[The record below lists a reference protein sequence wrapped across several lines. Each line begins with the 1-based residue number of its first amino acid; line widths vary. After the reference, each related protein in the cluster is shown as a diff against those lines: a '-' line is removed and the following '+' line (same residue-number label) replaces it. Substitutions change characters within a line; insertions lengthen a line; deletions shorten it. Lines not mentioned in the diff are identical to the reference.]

1 MIEIKEQ
8 RQFTKLPI
16 NDLYDIIDYK
26 NNIEDKSV
34 YITSHYKKME
44 KINIIFENLIKL
56 YKNLK
61 FLFHH
66 YVEYSPKEDYKIWKK
81 FDIIAVN
88 DDCVLLCYI
97 KPQFGDLNKYE
108 IFVQSVF
115 DSFLIKNSKQENNVE
130 RFKNKTIKICVF
142 TLDNDENP
150 FIYEWV
156 NNNCPLV
163 ETNEGIIKN
172 ILKGEIIKYFEKHN
186 ESVYWFYKYWYEQ
199 YKHFENPENIVEEI
213 ISKLQSEK
221 KYSKFPRYIKKMFDR
236 LDYDDDLLE
245 KYTEQEYFMK
255 KINKIL
261 EKDIGRFLK

>member
-1 MIEIKEQ
+1 
-8 RQFTKLPI
+8 
-16 NDLYDIIDYK
+16 
-26 NNIEDKSV
+26 
-34 YITSHYKKME
+34 ME
-44 KINIIFENLIKL
+44 KIYIIVENLFKL

-61 FLFHH
+61 FLFNH

-81 FDIIAVN
+81 FDIIACN

-97 KPQFGDLNKYE
+97 KPQFSDLNKYE

-115 DSFLIKNSKQENNVE
+115 DSFLIKNSKQEKNVE
-130 RFKNKTIKICVF
+130 RFQNKKIKICVF
-142 TLDNDENP
+142 TLDNDDKP

-156 NNNCPLV
+156 NNNCHLV

-172 ILKGEIIKYFEKHN
+172 ILKEEIIKYFEKHN

-199 YKHFENPENIVEEI
+199 YKHFEDQENIVEKI
-213 ISKLQSEK
+213 INKLQSEK
-221 KYSKFPRYIKKMFDR
+221 KYPNFPPYIKKMFDR
-236 LDYDDDLLE
+236 LDYDDNDLLE
-245 KYTEQEYFMK
+245 KYTDQEYFMK